1 MTVPEVESFLK
12 SINWNPVPDRKT
24 FSELAD
30 ETRKNISILKE
41 DGGHAA
47 DYEKR
52 VNELE
57 TDFAEAPSFEIL
69 ASLRELNTQ
78 ITNKYLENL

>member
-1 MTVPEVESFLK
+1 M
-12 SINWNPVPDRKT
+12 
-24 FSELAD
+24 
-30 ETRKNISILKE
+30 
-41 DGGHAA
+41 
-47 DYEKR
+47 
-52 VNELE
+52 NELE